1 MNTEFKVTKKECHH
15 HATKSMSKPTRLFKE
30 KKIWGFWQ
38 QGTCKRITLLENI
51 VTITSYTPVLK
62 IKTSNPC
69 ATKKIK
75 PTVNN

>member
-1 MNTEFKVTKKECHH
+1 MNTESKVTKKECHH
-15 HATKSMSKPTRLFKE
+15 HATKSMSKPTKLFKE

-62 IKTSNPC
+62 N
-69 ATKKIK
+69 K
-75 PTVNN
+75 PVIPVQLRR

>member
-1 MNTEFKVTKKECHH
+1 MNPESKVTKKECHH
-15 HATKSMSKPTRLFKE
+15 HATKSMSKPTRLFKKR
-30 KKIWGFWQ
+30 KKLGFLVTGNMQ
-38 QGTCKRITLLENI
+38 TITPLENT